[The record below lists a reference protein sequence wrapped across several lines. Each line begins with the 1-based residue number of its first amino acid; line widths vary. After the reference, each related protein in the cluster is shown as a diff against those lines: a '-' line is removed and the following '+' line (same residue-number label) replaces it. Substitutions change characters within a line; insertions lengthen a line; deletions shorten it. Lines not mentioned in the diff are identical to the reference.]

1 MMRAGKSAGG
11 TRVQWAER
19 VRAYVRMHGAGY
31 TLHRAGEMLAARV
44 LLRDEWRFRREK
56 ASKRELAAQRAH
68 PFPDVCISVVVP
80 VFNTRPK
87 FLRALADSLLAQTHG
102 AWEACLYDGG
112 STSAETRKAL
122 EAIAARDSRFHIAF
136 GAENAGISGNTNRA
150 IKMATGEYI
159 ALCDHDDVLAP
170 DALWR
175 IAEAIDAHHPDV
187 LYTDEDKL
195 TAHGAIHV
203 DAHRKPDF
211 CPDNLRSGNYI
222 CHLSVIRRTLLDAIG
237 GLRPTFDGSQ
247 DHDLL
252 LRACERADGVIHIPR
267 VLYHWRT
274 LRGSMSH
281 TKLAVCLD
289 AAARAVEESMR
300 RNGFPGTCRVEDGV
314 LRLRYDVGDFTVAA
328 LRLARDASA
337 ADVNRLAADSSVD
350 MLLFLWGD
358 TAEPDA
364 DGLREMMMYAQR
376 PDVCAVMPLVA
387 DARNRVLHAGYDIL
401 PDGTVRSR
409 NRGLPVSAGGWHGMN
424 RTSYNVTA
432 VSPMCFLVRRNAF
445 VPLAEGESL
454 AVDLAQWCMARMQE
468 GMRHVYTP
476 HCVVKADAESA
487 FEGFRVQ
494 VPAGWYDPCATGS
507 KRA

>member
-1 MMRAGKSAGG
+1 MH
-11 TRVQWAER
+11 WAER

-44 LLRDEWRFRREK
+44 LLRDEWRFRRER
-56 ASKRELAAQRAH
+56 ASKRELAEQRAH
-68 PFPDVCISVVVP
+68 PFPDVRISVVIP

-87 FLRALADSLLAQTHG
+87 FLRALADSLIKQTHG

-112 STSAETRKAL
+112 STSGATRSAL
-122 EAIAARDSRFHIAF
+122 TEIAARDSRFRVAF

-150 IKMATGEYI
+150 IAVATGEYI

-175 IAEAIDAHHPDV
+175 VAEAIDAHHPDV

-195 TAHGAIHV
+195 TALGAIHV
-203 DAHRKPDF
+203 DAHRKPNF

-222 CHLSVIRRTLLDAIG
+222 CHLAVIRRSLVDAIG
-237 GLRPTFDGSQ
+237 GLRPAFDGSQ

-252 LRACERADGVIHIPR
+252 LRACEWANSIVHIPR

-281 TKLAVCLD
+281 SRLSVCLD
-289 AAARAVEESMR
+289 AAARATQESMR
-300 RNGFPGTCRVEDGV
+300 RIGFPGTCRVEDGV
-314 LRLRYDVGDFTVAA
+314 LRLRYDVGEFSVAV
-328 LRLARDASA
+328 LRLAREASA
-337 ADVNRLAADSSVD
+337 ADVNRLAAEASAD

-358 TAEPDA
+358 TAAPDA

-376 PDVCAVMPLVA
+376 PDVCVVTPLVA
-387 DARNRVLHAGYDIL
+387 DARGRVLHAGYDIL
-401 PDGTVRSR
+401 PDGVVRSR
-409 NRGLPVSAGGWHGMN
+409 NHGLPTAAGGWHGMN
-424 RTSYNVTA
+424 RTSYNISA
-432 VSPMCFLVRRNAF
+432 VSPMCFLVRRSAF
-445 VPLAEGESL
+445 VPLVEGDSL
-454 AVDLAQWCMARMQE
+454 AVELVQWCIQRMQE
-468 GMRHVYTP
+468 GLHHVYTP
-476 HCVVKADAESA
+476 HCVVRADAESA
-487 FEGFRVQ
+487 FEGFRVK
-494 VPAGWYDPCATGS
+494 VPDGWRDPCATGS

>member
-1 MMRAGKSAGG
+1 M
-11 TRVQWAER
+11 QWAER

-68 PFPDVCISVVVP
+68 PFPNVRISVVVP

-87 FLRALADSLLAQTHG
+87 FLRALADSLLSQTHG
-102 AWEACLYDGG
+102 VWEVCLYDGG
-112 STSAETRKAL
+112 STSAETRRAL
-122 EAIAARDSRFHIAF
+122 EAIAARDSRFRIAF

-150 IKMATGEYI
+150 IKMAAGEYI

-237 GLRPTFDGSQ
+237 GLRPAFDGSQ
-247 DHDLL
+247 DHDLM

-337 ADVNRLAADSSVD
+337 ADVNRLAADSSAD
-350 MLLFLWGD
+350 MLLFLRGD
-358 TAEPDA
+358 TAAPDA

-376 PDVCAVMPLVA
+376 PDVCAVVPLVA

-432 VSPMCFLVRRNAF
+432 VSPMCFWCGGMHLCRLRKGIRWRWTWRSGAWHGCRR
-445 VPLAEGESL
+445 G
-454 AVDLAQWCMARMQE
+454 C
-468 GMRHVYTP
+468 GMCIRRT
-476 HCVVKADAESA
+476 A
-487 FEGFRVQ
+487 
-494 VPAGWYDPCATGS
+494 W
-507 KRA
+507 

>member
-1 MMRAGKSAGG
+1 M
-11 TRVQWAER
+11 QWAER

-44 LLRDEWRFRREK
+44 LLRDEWRFRRERT
-56 ASKRELAAQRAH
+56 SKRELATQRAH
-68 PFPDVCISVVVP
+68 PFPDVRISVVVP

-195 TAHGAIHV
+195 TTHGAIHV

-237 GLRPTFDGSQ
+237 GLRPAFDGSQ
-247 DHDLL
+247 DHDLM

-300 RNGFPGTCRVEDGV
+300 RTGFPGTCRVEDGV
-314 LRLRYDVGDFTVAA
+314 LRLRYDVGGFYRRGIAA
-328 LRLARDASA
+328 CAGCVRGGCEPFGGGFVGRH
-337 ADVNRLAADSSVD
+337 ADVPV
-350 MLLFLWGD
+350 G
-358 TAEPDA
+358 
-364 DGLREMMMYAQR
+364 G
-376 PDVCAVMPLVA
+376 
-387 DARNRVLHAGYDIL
+387 HG
-401 PDGTVRSR
+401 GT
-409 NRGLPVSAGGWHGMN
+409 
-424 RTSYNVTA
+424 
-432 VSPMCFLVRRNAF
+432 
-445 VPLAEGESL
+445 
-454 AVDLAQWCMARMQE
+454 
-468 GMRHVYTP
+468 
-476 HCVVKADAESA
+476 
-487 FEGFRVQ
+487 
-494 VPAGWYDPCATGS
+494 
-507 KRA
+507 

>member
-44 LLRDEWRFRREK
+44 LLRDEWRFRRERT
-56 ASKRELAAQRAH
+56 SKRELATQRAH
-68 PFPDVCISVVVP
+68 PFPDVRISVVVP

-102 AWEACLYDGG
+102 
-112 STSAETRKAL
+112 
-122 EAIAARDSRFHIAF
+122 
-136 GAENAGISGNTNRA
+136 AGISGNTNRA

-195 TAHGAIHV
+195 TTHGAIHV

-237 GLRPTFDGSQ
+237 GLRPAFDGSQ
-247 DHDLL
+247 DHDLM

-300 RNGFPGTCRVEDGV
+300 RTGFPGTCRVEDGV

-337 ADVNRLAADSSVD
+337 ADVNRLAADSSAD
-350 MLLFLWGD
+350 MLMFLWGD
-358 TAEPDA
+358 TAAPDA

-376 PDVCAVMPLVA
+376 PDVCAVTPLVA

-401 PDGTVRSR
+401 PDGTVQSR

-432 VSPMCFLVRRNAF
+432 VSPMCFLVRRGAF
-445 VPLAEGESL
+445 VPLAEGDSL

-487 FEGFRVQ
+487 FEGFRVK

>member
-1 MMRAGKSAGG
+1 M
-11 TRVQWAER
+11 QLAER

-44 LLRDEWRFRREK
+44 LLRDEWHFRRERT
-56 ASKRELAAQRAH
+56 SKRELAAQRAH

-87 FLRALADSLLAQTHG
+87 FLRALADSLMAQTHS

-112 STSAETRKAL
+112 STSAETRRAL
-122 EAIAARDSRFHIAF
+122 EAITARDSRFRVAF
-136 GAENAGISGNTNRA
+136 GGDNAGISGNTNRA
-150 IKMATGEYI
+150 IAMASGEYI

-175 IAEAIDAHHPDV
+175 VAEAIDAHHPDV

-195 TAHGAIHV
+195 TAIGAIHV

-222 CHLSVIRRTLLDAIG
+222 CHLSVIRRKLVDDIG
-237 GLRPTFDGSQ
+237 GLRPAFDGSQ

-252 LRACERADGVIHIPR
+252 LRACERADGIIHIPR

-300 RNGFPGTCRVEDGV
+300 RAGFPGTCRVEDGM
-314 LRLRYDVGDFTVAA
+314 LRLRYDVGEFSVAM
-328 LRLARDASA
+328 LRLAQDASA
-337 ADVNRLAADSSVD
+337 ADVNRLAAEASAD

-358 TAEPDA
+358 TAAPDA
-364 DGLREMMMYAQR
+364 DGLRELMMYAQR
-376 PDVCAVMPLVA
+376 PDVCAVTPLVA
-387 DARNRVLHAGYDIL
+387 DARGRVLHAGYDIL
-401 PDGTVRSR
+401 PDGEVRSR
-409 NRGLPVSAGGWHGMN
+409 NRGLPASAGGWHGMN
-424 RTSYNVTA
+424 RTSYNVSA

-445 VPLAEGESL
+445 VPLTEVDSL
-454 AVDLAQWCMARMQE
+454 AAALVQWCIRRMQE
-468 GMRHVYTP
+468 GMHHVYTP
-476 HCVVKADAESA
+476 HCVVRADAESA
-487 FEGFRVQ
+487 FEGFRVK
-494 VPAGWYDPCATGS
+494 VPAGWHDSCAKGGQ
-507 KRA
+507 RC

>member
-1 MMRAGKSAGG
+1 
-11 TRVQWAER
+11 
-19 VRAYVRMHGAGY
+19 
-31 TLHRAGEMLAARV
+31 
-44 LLRDEWRFRREK
+44 
-56 ASKRELAAQRAH
+56 
-68 PFPDVCISVVVP
+68 
-80 VFNTRPK
+80 
-87 FLRALADSLLAQTHG
+87 
-102 AWEACLYDGG
+102 
-112 STSAETRKAL
+112 
-122 EAIAARDSRFHIAF
+122 
-136 GAENAGISGNTNRA
+136 
-150 IKMATGEYI
+150 
-159 ALCDHDDVLAP
+159 
-170 DALWR
+170 
-175 IAEAIDAHHPDV
+175 
-187 LYTDEDKL
+187 
-195 TAHGAIHV
+195 
-203 DAHRKPDF
+203 
-211 CPDNLRSGNYI
+211 
-222 CHLSVIRRTLLDAIG
+222 
-237 GLRPTFDGSQ
+237 
-247 DHDLL
+247 
-252 LRACERADGVIHIPR
+252 
-267 VLYHWRT
+267 
-274 LRGSMSH
+274 MSH

-289 AAARAVEESMR
+289 AAARAVEKSMR

-337 ADVNRLAADSSVD
+337 ADVNRLAADSSAD

-358 TAEPDA
+358 TAAPDA

-401 PDGTVRSR
+401 PDGTVQSR

-432 VSPMCFLVRRNAF
+432 VSPMCFLVRRDAF
-445 VPLAEGESL
+445 VPLAEGNSL
-454 AVDLAQWCMARMQE
+454 AVDLAQWCMERMQD

>member
-1 MMRAGKSAGG
+1 M
-11 TRVQWAER
+11 
-19 VRAYVRMHGAGY
+19 
-31 TLHRAGEMLAARV
+31 
-44 LLRDEWRFRREK
+44 
-56 ASKRELAAQRAH
+56 AS
-68 PFPDVCISVVVP
+68 
-80 VFNTRPK
+80 
-87 FLRALADSLLAQTHG
+87 
-102 AWEACLYDGG
+102 
-112 STSAETRKAL
+112 
-122 EAIAARDSRFHIAF
+122 
-136 GAENAGISGNTNRA
+136 
-150 IKMATGEYI
+150 GEYI

-237 GLRPTFDGSQ
+237 GLRPAFDGSQ

-252 LRACERADGVIHIPR
+252 APR
-267 VLYHWRT
+267 VRAGGRRHPHSARAVP
-274 LRGSMSH
+274 
-281 TKLAVCLD
+281 LADAAGVNEPHEIGGCLD

-300 RNGFPGTCRVEDGV
+300 RTGFPGTCRVEDGV
-314 LRLRYDVGDFTVAA
+314 LRLRYDVGDFTRRGIAA
-328 LRLARDASA
+328 CAGCVR
-337 ADVNRLAADSSVD
+337 ADVNRLAADASAD

-358 TAEPDA
+358 AAAPDA

-409 NRGLPVSAGGWHGMN
+409 NRGLPVSAGGGHGMN

-487 FEGFRVQ
+487 FEGFRVK

>member
-44 LLRDEWRFRREK
+44 LLRDEWRFRRERT
-56 ASKRELAAQRAH
+56 SKRELATQRAH
-68 PFPDVCISVVVP
+68 PFPDVRISVVVP

-237 GLRPTFDGSQ
+237 GLRPAFDGSQ

-300 RNGFPGTCRVEDGV
+300 RTGFPGTCRVEDGV

-337 ADVNRLAADSSVD
+337 ADVNRLAADSSAD
-350 MLLFLWGD
+350 MLMFLWGD
-358 TAEPDA
+358 TAAPDA

-409 NRGLPVSAGGWHGMN
+409 NRGLPVSAGG
-424 RTSYNVTA
+424 
-432 VSPMCFLVRRNAF
+432 
-445 VPLAEGESL
+445 
-454 AVDLAQWCMARMQE
+454 
-468 GMRHVYTP
+468 
-476 HCVVKADAESA
+476 
-487 FEGFRVQ
+487 
-494 VPAGWYDPCATGS
+494 
-507 KRA
+507 